1 MTPIEKNGQ
10 ASSEHIAPILVE
22 DERGNALSP
31 TYPRRAKG
39 LVKSGRA
46 VWTDETRTA
55 ICLLSEKTASVRR
68 NITEEIMM
76 NNENRIETA
85 ETLESRCSIDYILQK
100 MEEMSVL
107 PEYIKHSI
115 QSISTLE
122 DGITGAQSM
131 AISEVVKSRETTN
144 QQLLKMY
151 ETMYNDLMGKES
163 KRETLR
169 EVLNWIEDMDF
180 DTDEA
185 KIKAVEMVLNAL
197 Y

>member
-10 ASSEHIAPILVE
+10 ASSEHTAPVAVR
-22 DERGNALSP
+22 DEQGNALSP

-55 ICLLSEKTASVRR
+55 ICLLSEKTASVRGT
-68 NITEEIMM
+68 ITEEVMM
-76 NNENRIETA
+76 NNEDRIETA
-85 ETLESRCSIDYILQK
+85 ETPESRYSIEYILQK
-100 MEEMSVL
+100 MEEMSAL

-122 DGITGAQSM
+122 DGIVGAQSM

-151 ETMYNDLMGKES
+151 ETMYNDLMEKES
-163 KRETLR
+163 KQKALR
-169 EVLNWIEDMDF
+169 EVLDWIEDLDF
-180 DTDEA
+180 STDDA
-185 KIKAVEMVLNAL
+185 KIKAVELVLNTL
-197 Y
+197 G

>member
-46 VWTDETRTA
+46 VWTDETRAA
-55 ICLLSEKTASVRR
+55 ICLLSEKAASVHG
-68 NITEEIMM
+68 NITEEIIM
-76 NNENRIETA
+76 NNEDRIETA
-85 ETLESRCSIDYILQK
+85 EIPESRYSIEYILQK
-100 MEEMSVL
+100 MEEMSAL

-122 DGITGAQSM
+122 DGIVGAQSM